1 MVVFL
6 AINPLS
12 IAEIWYVG
20 KKKQYQSYE
29 KNYMFK
35 FNKYRGT

>member
-29 KNYMFK
+29 KIYMFK